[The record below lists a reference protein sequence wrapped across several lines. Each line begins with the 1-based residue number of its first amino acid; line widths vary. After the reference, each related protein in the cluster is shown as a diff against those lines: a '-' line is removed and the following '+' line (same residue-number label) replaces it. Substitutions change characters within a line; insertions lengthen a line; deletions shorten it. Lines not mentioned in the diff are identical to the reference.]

1 MTQLEY
7 IMNTVPNWEEELT
20 AAPYNLKVSHDGPYV
35 MLKYNQLESDMGL
48 AIVQEARGIIF
59 KEVNGGY
66 KCVCHPFHK
75 FFNYGEEN
83 AATIDWDSVVI
94 TEKVDGS
101 LMKVWFDDG
110 EWHLSTNGTID
121 AFKAP
126 VGDQGITF
134 GELFQEILR
143 SPLNKFFKYWDQDL
157 TYLFEMTSMRSRCVI
172 SYPDRI
178 YMLTW
183 INTKTGVEI
192 NPEPAWR
199 DMAKQDWGLWSP
211 RQYNFDSLTEVVTAA
226 NLMSKNEEGF
236 VVSDKYGNRIKVKS
250 PEYLIA
256 AHLANNGALTRGRI
270 LEAIC
275 NDQVDDLIAY
285 VPYAKQLVNDVL
297 EDLNAYAGLMVEHWI
312 ALREIKD
319 RKSFAAEAC
328 KYSYS
333 KYLFD
338 RFEGKNITPN
348 EWLKSQSISRLKK
361 MLGYK

>member
-1 MTQLEY
+1 MNQLEY
-7 IMNTVPNWEEELT
+7 VLNNIPNWEQVLT
-20 AAPYNLKVSHDGPYV
+20 AAPFNLKVSRDGQYL
-35 MLKYNQLESDMGL
+35 MLKYDQLNSDMSSP
-48 AIVQEARGIIF
+48 IVQSARGIIF
-59 KEVNGGY
+59 KEVNGEY
-66 KCVCHPFHK
+66 KCVCRPFSK
-75 FFNYGEEN
+75 FFNYGEDN
-83 AATIDWDSVVI
+83 AAVIDWSSAII

-126 VGDQGITF
+126 VGDQGTTF
-134 GELFQEILR
+134 GELFQEILG

-157 TYLFEMTSMRSRCVI
+157 TYLFEMTSMRSRLVI

-178 YMLTW
+178 YMLAW
-183 INTKTGVEI
+183 INTKDGSEI
-192 NPEPAWR
+192 EIEPAWR
-199 DMAKQDWGLWSP
+199 RAAKDSWGLWSP
-211 RQYNFDSLTEVVTAA
+211 RQYDFSSLTEVVTAA
-226 NLMSKNEEGF
+226 NLLSKNEEGF

-256 AHLANNGALTRGRI
+256 AHLANNGTLTRGRI

-285 VPYAKQLVNDVL
+285 VPYAKQLVNDIL
-297 EDLNAYAGLMVEHWI
+297 EDLNAYASNMTVCWVQMDKPE
-312 ALREIKD
+312 D
-319 RKSFAAEAC
+319 RKLFAAEAC
-328 KYSYS
+328 KYPYS
-333 KYLFD
+333 RYLFD
-338 RFEGKNITPN
+338 KYEGKNVDAW